1 MENKSITPSVRR
13 AMNRL
18 GADIQVARKKRRLSQ
33 KDFASKM
40 GVSVATVQRLE
51 AGEPGVA
58 MGVVAMAFSALGA
71 IQKFN
76 EAFDVTTDEIGLV
89 MDQGQLPQRVRKAGK
104 GVNTLTGEP
113 VASKVEGTAF

>member
-13 AMNRL
+13 AMARL

-33 KDFASKM
+33 KDFAGKI

-58 MGVVAMAFSALGA
+58 MGVVAMAFSALGS
-71 IQKFN
+71 IHKFT
-76 EAFDVTTDEIGLV
+76 EAFDVASDDIGLV
-89 MDQGQLPQRVRKAGK
+89 MDQGKLPKRVRTVGR
-104 GVNTLTGEP
+104 GVNTH
-113 VASKVEGTAF
+113 